1 MQRIEHFE
9 APINQ
14 IETVLQFC
22 KDDNRIYSSVGIKRF
37 IKFQRTKILS
47 CSVGTVFFWMSS
59 ENREANFIKLDRPS
73 SQKPEK
79 NLSFF
84 GGGANPKMSWGR
96 TTLVTNFKTFYICRF
111 SKALL
116 VIFVTKDLIRFSTR
130 RRKSLF

>member
-1 MQRIEHFE
+1 
-9 APINQ
+9 
-14 IETVLQFC
+14 
-22 KDDNRIYSSVGIKRF
+22 
-37 IKFQRTKILS
+37 
-47 CSVGTVFFWMSS
+47 MSS
-59 ENREANFIKLDRPS
+59 ENREANFIKLDRTS
-73 SQKPEK
+73 SQKQEK

>member
-1 MQRIEHFE
+1 MQRIEHLE

-47 CSVGTVFFWMSS
+47 CSVGKESFFCWMSS

-79 NLSFF
+79 
-84 GGGANPKMSWGR
+84 
-96 TTLVTNFKTFYICRF
+96 T
-111 SKALL
+111 
-116 VIFVTKDLIRFSTR
+116 
-130 RRKSLF
+130 

>member
-47 CSVGTVFFWMSS
+47 CSVGKESFFLMSS

-73 SQKPEK
+73 SQKQEK
-79 NLSFF
+79 N
-84 GGGANPKMSWGR
+84 
-96 TTLVTNFKTFYICRF
+96 
-111 SKALL
+111 
-116 VIFVTKDLIRFSTR
+116 
-130 RRKSLF
+130 